1 MTYKITRVSVIA
13 AAAAA
18 KKCVGKIGFL
28 FGFEPTPPRWN
39 SDKRIEIPAP
49 LVTLLYS
56 ASVLH
61 SKDH

>member
-18 KKCVGKIGFL
+18 KKCVGKIEFL

-49 LVTLLYS
+49 LVTPLYS